1 VVLERALLHMDLEE
15 AHLNMM
21 MLEEVGQSVVGKL
34 GPRTGYLGLG
44 RICLAVERS

>member
-1 VVLERALLHMDLEE
+1 MVLERALLHMDLEE

-34 GPRTGYLGLG
+34 GPRTGYLELG